1 MFWLKKIILLIFIS
15 ILSSCKTST
24 SHLINDNRNF
34 SSYDSSWI
42 FFNLENK
49 IEVKVVDHIKND
61 AHCGIVAVA
70 SVTFVIDERE
80 EIFRVL
86 NLCNLTD
93 YKKDELIRL
102 NPTDKPDFNVSLPYR
117 VFLNPQTN
125 KRERFE
131 LDKNTLKTTYAHIE
145 KIPQ

>member
-1 MFWLKKIILLIFIS
+1 MFRLEKILFLIFIS

-24 SHLINDNRNF
+24 NHLINDNRNF

-42 FFNLENK
+42 FFNLENT
-49 IEVKVVDHIKND
+49 IDVKVIDHLKNQV
-61 AHCGIVAVA
+61 HCGTVAVA
-70 SVTFVIDERE
+70 SVSLVIDEKG

-86 NLCNLTD
+86 DLCNLSD

-131 LDKNTLKTTYAHIE
+131 LDKNTLNTTYAHIE
-145 KIPQ
+145 KITQ

>member
-1 MFWLKKIILLIFIS
+1 MKLEKIIFLIFIYV
-15 ILSSCKTST
+15 LSSCKTVTNHTNLQTES
-24 SHLINDNRNF
+24 F
-34 SSYDSSWI
+34 SSYDSSWQ

-61 AHCGIVAVA
+61 ALCGIGAFA
-70 SVTFVIDERE
+70 SVTFVIDEKG

-86 NLCNLTD
+86 DLCNLSD

-102 NPTDKPDFNVSLPYR
+102 NPTDKPDFHVSLPYK

-131 LDKNTLKTTYAHIE
+131 LDKNTLNTTYAHIE
-145 KIPQ
+145 KITQ